1 MPYRTFTDKKKE
13 PEKKLKKLKKKKD
26 KLKQKQKQQQKQS
39 VVLNVSAG
47 SSGGGGGFIPQQ
59 APTIDYSLIA
69 NLLRPA
75 NTIQQPFRESI
86 TEPILGANLSGRAE
100 EPTLKEAKAK
110 PEPKEPKPKK
120 SKVEELKE
128 QLKEQV
134 KELVESKEPK
144 KRGPKQKEY
153 KIEEQQMGTED
164 PLILRENKP
173 YKYFG
178 EWYVGTGEN
187 MKKIASPSAFSE

>member
-1 MPYRTFTDKKKE
+1 MPYRTFIDKKKE
-13 PEKKLKKLKKKKD
+13 PQKKLKKPKKKKD

-59 APTIDYSLIA
+59 APQIDYSLIA
-69 NLLRPA
+69 NLLRPS
-75 NTIQQPFRESI
+75 NTIQQPFRETI
-86 TEPILGANLSGRAE
+86 AEPEPILPRRAE
-100 EPTLKEAKAK
+100 VPTLEKAV
-110 PEPKEPKPKK
+110 KEPKPKK
-120 SKVEELKE
+120 EKEIKVEQLKE

-144 KRGPKQKEY
+144 KRGPKSKQAN
-153 KIEEQQMGTED
+153 IEELQAMESED
-164 PLILRENKP
+164 PWVLRENEP
-173 YKYFG
+173 YKFFG

-187 MKKIASPSAFSE
+187 KRKVSPPSAFRE

>member
-1 MPYRTFTDKKKE
+1 MPYRTFIDKKKE

-59 APTIDYSLIA
+59 QAPQIDYSLIA

-75 NTIQQPFRESI
+75 NTTQQPFRESI
-86 TEPILGANLSGRAE
+86 AEPISGANLSGRTD

-110 PEPKEPKPKK
+110 PEPKEPGKK
-120 SKVEELKE
+120 GRPPQFTEEEKEALRLESAAAKEEARKEKFTRTLSNVGKKAFEKELKSGE
-128 QLKEQV
+128 VLEEEFV
-134 KELVESKEPK
+134 ALSGGGSK
-144 KRGPKQKEY
+144 
-153 KIEEQQMGTED
+153 
-164 PLILRENKP
+164 
-173 YKYFG
+173 
-178 EWYVGTGEN
+178 
-187 MKKIASPSAFSE
+187 

>member
-13 PEKKLKKLKKKKD
+13 PEKKLRKLKKKKD

-59 APTIDYSLIA
+59 QAPQIDYSLIA

-75 NTIQQPFRESI
+75 NTIQQPFRETI
-86 TEPILGANLSGRAE
+86 AKPEPILPRRAE

-110 PEPKEPKPKK
+110 PEPKEPGKK
-120 SKVEELKE
+120 GRPP
-128 QLKEQV
+128 QFT
-134 KELVESKEPK
+134 
-144 KRGPKQKEY
+144 
-153 KIEEQQMGTED
+153 EEQKTALNLEAQAAAEEGRKQAQNEAFEKAMAKAG
-164 PLILRENKP
+164 
-173 YKYFG
+173 
-178 EWYVGTGEN
+178 
-187 MKKIASPSAFSE
+187 KKAYEKALKSGGKALESGGDLEEEFIALSGGGSK